1 MRVIVSPDIE
11 RVLEVKFSPAV
22 FVVAN
27 EQDRL
32 TNHCH
37 DRVLVLLRQAVQ
49 EPWGI
54 LVSTTVRRGMV
65 YCLERSSQSPEG

>member
-1 MRVIVSPDIE
+1 
-11 RVLEVKFSPAV
+11 
-22 FVVAN
+22 VVAN

-32 TNHCH
+32 TNHCD

-54 LVSTTVRRGMV
+54 LVSTTV
-65 YCLERSSQSPEG
+65 SPGDGLLSRTLISES